1 MKKIRV
7 KKREGILQTQIKL
20 PASKSISNRL
30 LMMRSLERA
39 KLHFDNLSEAEDTY
53 MMRLYLSFINTCAD
67 SVIPLNLDTH
77 NAGTVFRFLTAF
89 LSQKSGKYL
98 LTGFERMKQRPVG
111 KLVDALRLLGANIRY
126 TEKEGFPPLLIEGNH
141 LVSKDIEI
149 NAGSSSQFISAL
161 MLIAPHLPQG
171 LRILLKGKTV
181 SRSYI
186 DMTAAL
192 MKNFGIEVHSDD
204 KLIEI
209 KPGNYDIKPFKVE
222 SDWSSAAFWYQMVA
236 FLPQAEVF
244 LPGLEKNSLQG
255 DRFLADVFSALGVKT
270 EYLDGSIFISHHGT
284 AQEEIDFDFADAPD
298 IVPSVMTTCAALGIK
313 GRFRGIEHLRIK
325 ESDRIATMQ
334 EELAKIG
341 ATITKEK
348 ESYLLVP
355 GKNQETLIF
364 NSHDDHRLA
373 MCLAPLALKYNSI
386 EIVNPDVVN
395 KSYPDYWNDLRNAGI
410 FDLET
415 IEIEETK
422 KEEIE

>member
-1 MKKIRV
+1 MKKTCIS
-7 KKREGILQTQIKL
+7 KKNINLQTQIKL

-67 SVIPLNLDTH
+67 SVIPLNLDAH
-77 NAGTVFRFLTAF
+77 NAGTVFRFLTAY

-111 KLVDALRLLGANIRY
+111 KLVDALRTLGANIRY
-126 TEKEGFPPLLIEGNH
+126 TEKEGYPPLLIEGNH

-149 NAGSSSQFISAL
+149 DAGSSSQFISAL

-192 MKNFGIEVHSDD
+192 MRNFGINVTVTDKVIEV
-204 KLIEI
+204 KPGIYEI
-209 KPGNYDIKPFKVE
+209 KPFRVE

-236 FLPQAEVF
+236 FLPQAEVL

-255 DRFLADVFSALGVKT
+255 DRFLAEVFAALGVKT
-270 EYLDGSIFISHHGT
+270 EFLDGSIFISHHSKP
-284 AQEEIDFDFADAPD
+284 QNEIDFDFTDAPD
-298 IVPSVMTTCAALGIK
+298 IVPSVMTACAALGVK

-334 EELAKIG
+334 EELGKIG
-341 ATITKEK
+341 AKITKEK
-348 ESYLLVP
+348 ENYLLLP
-355 GKNQETLIF
+355 GDNHESLTF

-373 MCLAPLALKYNSI
+373 MCLAPLALIYDKV
-386 EIVNPDVVN
+386 EIINPDVVN
-395 KSYPDYWNDLRNAGI
+395 KSYPDYWDDLKNSDV
-410 FDLET
+410 FSLT
-415 IEIEETK
+415 IMEDDK
-422 KEEIE
+422 PQKEEL